1 MPQDD
6 ECPLYDVGISEGDNY
21 YKDNADYIYD
31 ENSRIYYNKNT
42 YNEQNKKIIGK
53 IVLNEGEPCYLFNEK
68 LWRAFIFNEAGES
81 HLKMWTRNFL

>member
-21 YKDNADYIYD
+21 YKDNADYTYD
-31 ENSRIYYNKNT
+31 ENSIEYIIIKILIMNRI
-42 YNEQNKKIIGK
+42 KKIIGK

-68 LWRAFIFNEAGES
+68 LWRTFIFNEAGES
-81 HLKMWTRNFL
+81 HLKCG